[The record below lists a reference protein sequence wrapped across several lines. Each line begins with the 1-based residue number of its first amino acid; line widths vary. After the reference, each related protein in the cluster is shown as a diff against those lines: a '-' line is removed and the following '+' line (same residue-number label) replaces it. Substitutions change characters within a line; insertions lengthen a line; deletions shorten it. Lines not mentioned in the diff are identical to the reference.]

1 MLPPDPLARLTR
13 RAEKARAVNRI
24 GNWNRQIKDKRFM
37 RNLLEIE
44 TGFLS
49 LDAVQTGLRM
59 NEIKAIQRS
68 LNQSDRRIFDKQM
81 QLCELYSNATN
92 WFDNPDTKQLLL
104 NEGIAWSKS
113 DFPKKAFDISYSRFT
128 RMVKAWGI
136 SADVKESFINQAKQ
150 LQNQGYAFHTS
161 IDNLNKYNKFLE
173 TNPIGTLLDMLN
185 QEESVV
191 HDTSDTTSEDTT
203 SEDTATDDTTSDTIF
218 TMTFKDADGD
228 NVSVRYSIS
237 QGLVTNNTPNELR
250 NAISFLQE
258 QLNNI

>member
-1 MLPPDPLARLTR
+1 
-13 RAEKARAVNRI
+13 
-24 GNWNRQIKDKRFM
+24 M

-59 NEIKAIQRS
+59 TEIKAIQRS

-92 WFDNPDTKQLLL
+92 WFDKPETKQLLL
-104 NEGIAWSKS
+104 NEGIAWTKS

-128 RMVKAWGI
+128 RMVKAWSI
-136 SADVKESFINQAKQ
+136 SADVKESFVNQAKQ
-150 LQNQGYAFHTS
+150 LQNQGYSFHTS
-161 IDNLNKYNKFLE
+161 IDNLNKYNKYLE
-173 TNPIGTLLDMLN
+173 TNPNATLLDMLN
-185 QEESVV
+185 QSDEESVAG
-191 HDTSDTTSEDTT
+191 DTSDTTSEDVT
-203 SEDTATDDTTSDTIF
+203 SDDTATDDTTSDTIF
-218 TMTFKDADGD
+218 TMAYKHTDGG

-237 QGLVTNNTPNELR
+237 ERLVTTNSVTEIQ
-250 NAISFLQE
+250 NAIMFLQE

>member
-1 MLPPDPLARLTR
+1 
-13 RAEKARAVNRI
+13 
-24 GNWNRQIKDKRFM
+24 M

-59 NEIKAIQRS
+59 TEIKAIQRS
-68 LNQSDRRIFDKQM
+68 LNQNDRRMFDKQM

-92 WFDNPDTKQLLL
+92 WFDKPETKQLLL
-104 NEGIAWSKS
+104 NEGIAWTKS

-128 RMVKAWGI
+128 RMVKAWSI
-136 SADVKESFINQAKQ
+136 SADVKESFVNQAKQ

-161 IDNLNKYNKFLE
+161 IDNLNKYNKHLE
-173 TNPIGTLLDMLN
+173 TNPTGTLLDMLN
-185 QEESVV
+185 QSEESVAR
-191 HDTSDTTSEDTT
+191 DTSDT
-203 SEDTATDDTTSDTIF
+203 EDTAPVLISCSDTIF
-218 TMTFKDADGD
+218 TMAYKHTDGG
-228 NVSVRYSIS
+228 NVSMRYSIS
-237 QGLVTNNTPNELR
+237 EGLVTTNTPAEKR

>member
-1 MLPPDPLARLTR
+1 
-13 RAEKARAVNRI
+13 
-24 GNWNRQIKDKRFM
+24 M

-59 NEIKAIQRS
+59 TEIKAIQRS

-92 WFDNPDTKQLLL
+92 WFDKPETKQLLL
-104 NEGIAWSKS
+104 NEGIAWTKS

-128 RMVKAWGI
+128 RMVKAWSI
-136 SADVKESFINQAKQ
+136 SADVKESFVNQAKQ

-173 TNPIGTLLDMLN
+173 SNPTGTLLDMLN
-185 QEESVV
+185 QSDEQESVV
-191 HDTSDTTSEDTT
+191 HDTSDTEDTAT
-203 SEDTATDDTTSDTIF
+203 EDTATDDTTSDTIF
-218 TMTFKDADGD
+218 TMAYKHTDGG

-237 QGLVTNNTPNELR
+237 EGLVTTNSR
-250 NAISFLQE
+250 DCIQNAIMFLQE

>member
-1 MLPPDPLARLTR
+1 
-13 RAEKARAVNRI
+13 
-24 GNWNRQIKDKRFM
+24 M

-59 NEIKAIQRS
+59 TEIKAIQRS

-81 QLCELYSNATN
+81 QLCELYSNATE
-92 WFDNPDTKQLLL
+92 WFDKPETKQLLL
-104 NEGIAWSKS
+104 NEGIAWTKS

-128 RMVKAWGI
+128 RMVKAWNI
-136 SADVKESFINQAKQ
+136 SADVKESFVNQAKQ

-173 TNPIGTLLDMLN
+173 SNPTGTLLDMLN
-185 QEESVV
+185 QSEESVAR
-191 HDTSDTTSEDTT
+191 DTSDTDDTAT
-203 SEDTATDDTTSDTIF
+203 DDTATDDTATDDTTSDTIF
-218 TMTFKDADGD
+218 TMVFKDADGD

-237 QGLVTNNTPNELR
+237 EGLVTTNTNPEIR

>member
-1 MLPPDPLARLTR
+1 
-13 RAEKARAVNRI
+13 
-24 GNWNRQIKDKRFM
+24 M

-59 NEIKAIQRS
+59 TEIKAIQRS

-81 QLCELYSNATN
+81 QLCELYSNATE
-92 WFDNPDTKQLLL
+92 WFDKPETKQLLL
-104 NEGIAWSKS
+104 NEGIAWTKS

-128 RMVKAWGI
+128 RMVKAWNI
-136 SADVKESFINQAKQ
+136 SADVKESFVNQAKQ

-173 TNPIGTLLDMLN
+173 INPTGTLLDMLN
-185 QEESVV
+185 QSEESVAR
-191 HDTSDTTSEDTT
+191 DTSDTDDTSTD
-203 SEDTATDDTTSDTIF
+203 DTATDDTTTEDTTSDTIF
-218 TMTFKDADGD
+218 TMVFKDEWGD
-228 NVSVRYSIS
+228 NVSVRYAIS
-237 QGLVTNNTPNELR
+237 EGLVTTNTPAEIR

>member
-1 MLPPDPLARLTR
+1 
-13 RAEKARAVNRI
+13 
-24 GNWNRQIKDKRFM
+24 M

-59 NEIKAIQRS
+59 TEIKAIQRS

-81 QLCELYSNATN
+81 QLCELYSNATE
-92 WFDNPDTKQLLL
+92 WFDKPETKQLLL
-104 NEGIAWSKS
+104 NEGIAWTKS

-128 RMVKAWGI
+128 RMVKAWNI
-136 SADVKESFINQAKQ
+136 SADVKESFVNQAKQ

-173 TNPIGTLLDMLN
+173 SNPTGTLLDMLN
-185 QEESVV
+185 QSEESVAR
-191 HDTSDTTSEDTT
+191 DTSDTDDTAT
-203 SEDTATDDTTSDTIF
+203 DDTATDDTATDDTATDDTTSDTIF
-218 TMTFKDADGD
+218 TMVFKDADGD

-237 QGLVTNNTPNELR
+237 EGLVTTNTNPEIR

>member
-1 MLPPDPLARLTR
+1 
-13 RAEKARAVNRI
+13 
-24 GNWNRQIKDKRFM
+24 M

-59 NEIKAIQRS
+59 TEIKAIQRS
-68 LNQSDRRIFDKQM
+68 LNQNDRRMFDKQM

-92 WFDNPDTKQLLL
+92 WFDKPETKQLLL

-128 RMVKAWGI
+128 RMVKAWNI
-136 SADVKESFINQAKQ
+136 SADVKESFVNQAKQ
-150 LQNQGYAFHTS
+150 LQNQGYSFHTS

-173 TNPIGTLLDMLN
+173 SNPTGTLLDMLN
-185 QEESVV
+185 QSDEESVAR
-191 HDTSDTTSEDTT
+191 DTSDT
-203 SEDTATDDTTSDTIF
+203 EDTATEDTATEDTTSDTIF
-218 TMTFKDADGD
+218 TMVFKDADGD
-228 NVSVRYSIS
+228 NVSVRYAIS
-237 QGLVTNNTPNELR
+237 EGLVTTNTPAEIR

>member
-1 MLPPDPLARLTR
+1 
-13 RAEKARAVNRI
+13 
-24 GNWNRQIKDKRFM
+24 M

-49 LDAVQTGLRM
+49 LDAVQEGLRM
-59 NEIKAIQRS
+59 TEIKAIQRS

-92 WFDNPDTKQLLL
+92 WFDKPETKQLLL
-104 NEGIAWSKS
+104 NEGIAWTKS

-128 RMVKAWGI
+128 RMVKAWSI
-136 SADVKESFINQAKQ
+136 SADVKESFVNQAKQ

-161 IDNLNKYNKFLE
+161 IDNLNKYNKFIE
-173 TNPIGTLLDMLN
+173 SNPTGTLLDMLN
-185 QEESVV
+185 QSDEQESVV
-191 HDTSDTTSEDTT
+191 HDTSDTEDTAT
-203 SEDTATDDTTSDTIF
+203 EDTATDDTTSDTIF
-218 TMTFKDADGD
+218 TMAYKHTDGG

-237 QGLVTNNTPNELR
+237 EGLVTTNSR
-250 NAISFLQE
+250 DCIQNAIMFLQE

>member
-1 MLPPDPLARLTR
+1 MH
-13 RAEKARAVNRI
+13 KALSLNNQKTV
-24 GNWNRQIKDKRFM
+24 FM

-59 NEIKAIQRS
+59 TEIKAIQRS

-81 QLCELYSNATN
+81 QLCKLYSNATN
-92 WFDNPDTKQLLL
+92 WFDKPETKQLLL
-104 NEGIAWSKS
+104 REGIAWTKS

-128 RMVKAWGI
+128 RMVKAWNI
-136 SADVKESFINQAKQ
+136 SADVKESFVNQAKQ

-173 TNPIGTLLDMLN
+173 INPTGTLLDMLN
-185 QEESVV
+185 QSEESVAR
-191 HDTSDTTSEDTT
+191 DTSDTD
-203 SEDTATDDTTSDTIF
+203 DTATDDTTTEDTTSDTIF
-218 TMTFKDADGD
+218 TMVFKDEWGD
-228 NVSVRYSIS
+228 NVSVRYAIS
-237 QGLVTNNTPNELR
+237 EGLVTTNTPAEIR

>member
-1 MLPPDPLARLTR
+1 
-13 RAEKARAVNRI
+13 
-24 GNWNRQIKDKRFM
+24 M

-59 NEIKAIQRS
+59 TEIKAIQRS

-81 QLCELYSNATN
+81 QLCELYSNATD
-92 WFDNPDTKQLLL
+92 WFDKPETKQLLL
-104 NEGIAWSKS
+104 NEGIAWTKS

-128 RMVKAWGI
+128 RMVKAWSI
-136 SADVKESFINQAKQ
+136 SADVKESFVNQAKQ

-173 TNPIGTLLDMLN
+173 SNPTGTLLDMLN
-185 QEESVV
+185 QSEESVAR
-191 HDTSDTTSEDTT
+191 DTSDTEDTAT
-203 SEDTATDDTTSDTIF
+203 DDTDTDDTATDDTTSDTIF
-218 TMTFKDADGD
+218 TMAYKHTDGE

-237 QGLVTNNTPNELR
+237 EGLVTTNSR
-250 NAISFLQE
+250 DCIQNAIMFLQE

>member
-1 MLPPDPLARLTR
+1 
-13 RAEKARAVNRI
+13 
-24 GNWNRQIKDKRFM
+24 M

-44 TGFLS
+44 TGFLT

-81 QLCELYSNATN
+81 QLCELYSNATD
-92 WFDNPDTKQLLL
+92 WFDKPETKQLLL

-128 RMVKAWGI
+128 RMVKAWSI
-136 SADVKESFINQAKQ
+136 SADVKESFVNQAKQ

-173 TNPIGTLLDMLN
+173 SNSTGTLLDMLN
-185 QEESVV
+185 QDEEESVAR
-191 HDTSDTTSEDTT
+191 DTSDTTSEDTT

-218 TMTFKDADGD
+218 TMVFKDADGD
-228 NVSVRYSIS
+228 NVSVRYAIS
-237 QGLVTNNTPNELR
+237 EGLVTTNTPAEIR

>member
-1 MLPPDPLARLTR
+1 
-13 RAEKARAVNRI
+13 
-24 GNWNRQIKDKRFM
+24 M

-92 WFDNPDTKQLLL
+92 WFDNPETKQLLL

-128 RMVKAWGI
+128 RMVKAWNI
-136 SADVKESFINQAKQ
+136 STDVKESFVNQAKQ
-150 LQNQGYAFHTS
+150 LQNQGYSFHTS
-161 IDNLNKYNKFLE
+161 IDNLNKYNKYLE
-173 TNPIGTLLDMLN
+173 TNPTGTLLDMLN
-185 QEESVV
+185 QSEESVAG
-191 HDTSDTTSEDTT
+191 DTSDTTSEDTAT
-203 SEDTATDDTTSDTIF
+203 EDTTTEDTTSDTIF
-218 TMTFKDADGD
+218 TMAFKDADGD
-228 NVSVRYSIS
+228 NVSVRYAIS
-237 QGLVTNNTPNELR
+237 EGLVTTNTPAEIR
-250 NAISFLQE
+250 NAINFLQE